1 MIFNPTL
8 VKSISDLIFLTK
20 SDAGT
25 VWLYQVSTDKESLSE
40 DMMLNK
46 LIANPK
52 LLDDSTDNYTI
63 LRFTGKERLG
73 TFLKLMPVRK
83 FVLLGV
89 QPSAAGIHFPLQ
101 PYQPVVHNGIAFLS
115 VDAPEKMPEMSPQ
128 QKTLL
133 AQVLKS
139 FKEI

>member
-1 MIFNPTL
+1 M
-8 VKSISDLIFLTK
+8 
-20 SDAGT
+20 GT
-25 VWLYQVSTDKESLSE
+25 VWLYQVNEGKESVAE

-46 LIANPK
+46 LIGNPR
-52 LLDDSTDNYTI
+52 LLDDSAANYSI

-73 TFLKLMPVRK
+73 VLMKIMQIKK

-89 QPSAAGIHFPLQ
+89 QPSSAGIHFPLQ
-101 PYQPVVHNGIAFLS
+101 PYQQVVHNGIAFLS
-115 VDAPEKMPEMSPQ
+115 IDAPEKMPDMSPQ

-139 FKEI
+139 FKEL